1 VAKRLVIAM
10 KSSSAR
16 RTARQGKIGAWLLI
30 ALAICTAGGG
40 GYYWYAQQRPKQARL
55 LDRVIVQPVTRD
67 LFLHRISQRGEIE
80 SASNIDVY
88 CEVKSSAGSNTGVAI
103 LDVIPEGTQVRK
115 GDKLATLDSSALE
128 KERIAQQILC
138 NTSDAL
144 LIQSTN
150 LHETSKIAL
159 QEYIH
164 GTFVQAEQT
173 ILGEIFV
180 AEENLRRAEGY
191 VKYSEELAAKNFYTA
206 LQLEADKFA
215 VDKAKNDLET
225 AQTKLN
231 VLRQYTK
238 VKTENQLAA
247 DIKTTAA
254 KMRTDES
261 TYALDKQKLEE
272 IEAQIAKCTILAPA
286 EGQVVYNNDND
297 DWDDNPT
304 IIQAGALVRERQI
317 IFKLPDPVQMQVK
330 AKVNEAS
337 VNRVKV
343 GMEATIRVEAFPD
356 RELHGVVTKMND
368 YPESS
373 GWRGSNAKEYAAFV
387 KILEPP
393 PGMRPG
399 MNADVSI
406 LVEELP
412 DALQIPVQA
421 VVEQG
426 GRHYC
431 LMKGLDRLEAREILL
446 GSTNDKV
453 LVIADGLAEGEH
465 VLMNP
470 RLFLTEVELPA
481 ATGTTTTARRTQLRS
496 AEDRIAKK
504 PESETTSDA
513 IGKTGETLG
522 GGGGE

>member
-1 VAKRLVIAM
+1 MAV
-10 KSSSAR
+10 
-16 RTARQGKIGAWLLI
+16 
-30 ALAICTAGGG
+30 G
-40 GYYWYAQQRPKQARL
+40 GYAWYAKSHPQRSTL
-55 LDRVIVQPVTRD
+55 MDRVIVQPVTRE

-88 CEVKSSAGSNTGVAI
+88 CEVKSSTGSNAGVAI
-103 LDVIPEGTQVRK
+103 LDVIPEGTQVRN

-128 KERIAQQILC
+128 KERMTQQILC

-150 LHETSKIAL
+150 LHETAKIAIR
-159 QEYIH
+159 EYVE

-206 LQLEADKFA
+206 LQLEADRFA
-215 VDKAKNDLET
+215 VDKAKNDLAT
-225 AQTKLN
+225 AQTKLR
-231 VLRQYTK
+231 VLRDYTK
-238 VKTENQLAA
+238 LKTENQLAA

-261 TYALDKQKLEE
+261 TYALDQQKLQE
-272 IEAQIAKCTILAPA
+272 IEAQIAKCTILAPTD
-286 EGQVVYNNDND
+286 GQVVYNNENE
-297 DWDDNPT
+297 DWDDSPT

-317 IFKLPDPVQMQVK
+317 VFKLPDPAQMQVK

-343 GMEATIRVEAFPD
+343 GMPATIKVDAFPD

-399 MNADVSI
+399 MTADVSI

-412 DALQIPVQA
+412 DALQVPVQA
-421 VVEQG
+421 VIEQG

-431 LMKGLDRLEAREILL
+431 LMRGANRLEAREILL
-446 GSTNDKV
+446 GSTNDKF
-453 LVIADGLAEGEH
+453 LVIEDGLTEGEQ
-465 VLMNP
+465 VLLNP
-470 RLFLTEVELPA
+470 RLFLNEVELPTA
-481 ATGTTTTARRTQLRS
+481 LPAGTTARRTSERS
-496 AEDRIAKK
+496 VDDRGAKK
-504 PESETTSDA
+504 PTDETPDKEVVKETKPDA
-513 IGKTGETLG
+513 TLG

>member
-1 VAKRLVIAM
+1 MLILAM
-10 KSSSAR
+10 A
-16 RTARQGKIGAWLLI
+16 A
-30 ALAICTAGGG
+30 AGGG
-40 GYYWYAQQRPKQARL
+40 GYYWYTQRAPERTAA
-55 LDRVIVQPVTRD
+55 LDRVIVQPVTRE

-128 KERIAQQILC
+128 KERTAQQIVC
-138 NTSDAL
+138 NTSEAL

-150 LHETSKIAL
+150 LHETAKIAL
-159 QEYIH
+159 EEYIH

-191 VKYSEELAAKNFYTA
+191 LKYSEELAAKNFYTT
-206 LQLEADKFA
+206 LQLEADRFA

-225 AQTKLN
+225 AQTKLK
-231 VLRQYTK
+231 VLRDYTK
-238 VKTENQLAA
+238 VKTVNQMTA

-261 TYALDKQKLEE
+261 TFALDQQKLQE
-272 IEAQIAKCTILAPA
+272 IEAQIAKCTIYAPA
-286 EGQVVYNNDND
+286 DGQVVYNNDND

-304 IIQAGALVRERQI
+304 IIQPGALVRERQI
-317 IFKLPDPVQMQVK
+317 VFKLPDPTQMQVK
-330 AKVNEAS
+330 AKVNEAN

-343 GMEATIRVEAFPD
+343 GMEATIRVDAFPD
-356 RELHGVVTKMND
+356 QELHGVVTKMND
-368 YPESS
+368 YPEQS

-393 PGMRPG
+393 AGMRPG
-399 MNADVSI
+399 MTADVSI
-406 LVEELP
+406 LVEEVP
-412 DALQIPVQA
+412 DALQVPVQA
-421 VVEQG
+421 VVEQA

-431 LMKGLDRLEAREILL
+431 LMRSGDRLEAREILL
-446 GSTNDKV
+446 GSTNDKFLIV
-453 LVIADGLAEGEH
+453 QDGLAEGEQ
-465 VLMNP
+465 VLLNP
-470 RLFLTEVELPA
+470 RLFLGEVVLPV
-481 ATGTTTTARRTQLRS
+481 TTPASVAARRS
-496 AEDRIAKK
+496 AGPASRERIAKK
-504 PESETTSDA
+504 PDVGAESNSENA
-513 IGKTGETLG
+513 NGAALG